1 MEAPAAIDFA
11 VRHPDQVMALV
22 LWIPWTGGGVI
33 ASEALRDLA
42 GQRTGDAHD
51 WRIFLRYFAT
61 LIHHPA
67 SDAELDSDV
76 ENLAAG
82 MWQSDFAVFHRDFD
96 ATPDVLPLLPCLAV
110 PTLVMCP
117 RGARMS
123 RPSDAVDLASRIPQG
138 RAVVLD
144 GSLIAPVGDLTEQA
158 LNAIDE
164 FLAEFEIRDCKRP
177 PAATLS
183 KRECQVLAL
192 LARGQTNHGVATRL
206 VISERTVE
214 RHLSNVYTKLGVRGR
229 AEAAAWAVRSGLV

>member
-11 VRHPDQVMALV
+11 VRCPDQLMALV

-42 GQRTGDAHD
+42 GQRTGDAQD
-51 WRIFLRYFAT
+51 WQIFLRYFAT
-61 LIHHPA
+61 LVHHPA
-67 SDAELDSDV
+67 SDAEVDADV
-76 ENLAAG
+76 ENLAAN
-82 MWQSDFAVFHRDFD
+82 MTQADFAVLHRDFD
-96 ATPDVLPLLPCLAV
+96 ATPDVLPLLPCLTV

-123 RPSDAVDLASRIPQG
+123 RPSDAVNIAARIPQG

-158 LNAIDE
+158 LSAIDE
-164 FLAEFEIRDCKRP
+164 FLAEFVGRDRKQP
-177 PAATLS
+177 PRQLLS
-183 KRECQVLAL
+183 EREAQVLCL
-192 LARGQTNHGVATRL
+192 LARGETNHGVATEL